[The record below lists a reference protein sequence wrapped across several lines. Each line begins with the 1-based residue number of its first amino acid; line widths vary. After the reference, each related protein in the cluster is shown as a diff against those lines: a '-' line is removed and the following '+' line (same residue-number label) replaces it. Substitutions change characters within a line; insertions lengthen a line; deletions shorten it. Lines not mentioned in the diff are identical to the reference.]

1 MLTMFVMR
9 PPWPAL
15 ISLAI
20 LLGVAEL
27 GCRLTSLLGRR
38 REPLDYGVGFMLV
51 TAAISAALHPIIWI
65 GVPHLVGVLRAIGWT
80 IGAIGILSLPTSIRR
95 GRAAVDR
102 LLKWWRE
109 LETLDRALALL
120 IGVILFAYFLI
131 VLGPACDVDS
141 LDYHLGATLDW
152 MLHGSIYARSDWI
165 HSHLVGLGEMI
176 SMMGLAAGTD
186 NLGAVFQF
194 ASLLIMIA
202 LTTAFAQ
209 SARQR
214 LMGALLIAACPVMLE
229 LGIFQKPELMPA
241 VAMTAALILI
251 VREWENIQ
259 PAAIIAAFVCVGFAA
274 ACKYSFILS
283 APVVAMTGLIAA
295 LRARRLPIAIFAGI
309 AALIILP
316 MQVWVRNYILYHD
329 PLSPMLEFLKARPDP
344 VALGIA
350 NYFRSAAFYGHQ
362 RWKLLV
368 SFFFV
373 LHPQQFGGCLGFGI
387 FAFVPALR
395 GRRVPLSGQRSAV
408 IVMVA
413 AGVLVAI
420 LMIFAQRMPRFFVE
434 PYLWIAVAAA
444 GAPDGIAKA
453 IIKRL
458 LAVQGLLIAGIAIY
472 YAAILFPGALRQP
485 WRDYAMD
492 RAAYFYAESRNLNS
506 QLPKGVVLTMVE
518 THALLRPP
526 FVVLSET
533 FHMPAAPGFARAAD
547 NLSNGPATAAY
558 LQQSVVDYFVK
569 YAPALAPCFADP
581 IDAGVHIKHRPLLWY
596 APDDD
601 QVWRLYRLTRGCAEQ
616 GSGGAAA
623 SGSSLRNGTGA
634 HHAMK

>member
-1 MLTMFVMR
+1 MLAMFVMR

-20 LLGVAEL
+20 ILGVAEL
-27 GCRLTSLLGRR
+27 ACRVTSLLGLR
-38 REPLDYGVGFMLV
+38 REPLDYAVGFMIV
-51 TAAISAALHPIIWI
+51 TAAICAALHPIIWF
-65 GVPHLVGVLRAIGWT
+65 GVPHLIGVLRAIGWT
-80 IGAIGILSLPTSIRR
+80 FGAIGIFSIPSWTWRMR
-95 GRAAVDR
+95 IVADR
-102 LLKWWRE
+102 LRGWWRE

-141 LDYHLGATLDW
+141 LDYHLGAPLDW
-152 MLHGSIYARSDWI
+152 MLHGSIYARWDWI

-186 NLGAVFQF
+186 NLGALFQF
-194 ASLLIMIA
+194 ASLLIMITLA
-202 LTTAFAQ
+202 TTFAQ

-259 PAAIIAAFVCVGFAA
+259 PATIIAAFVCVGFAA

-283 APVVAMTGLIAA
+283 APVVAAAGLIAA
-295 LRARRLPIAIFAGI
+295 FRARRLPIAIFAGA
-309 AALIILP
+309 AALMILP

-344 VALGIA
+344 LALGIA

-362 RWKLLV
+362 KWKLLV
-368 SFFFV
+368 SFFLV
-373 LHPQQFGGCLGFGI
+373 LHPQQFGGCLGFGV

-395 GRRVPLSGQRSAV
+395 GRRVPLSGQRSTLMM
-408 IVMVA
+408 IA
-413 AGVLVAI
+413 AGVLATI
-420 LMIFAQRMPRFFVE
+420 LVIFAQRMPRFFVE
-434 PYLWIAVAAA
+434 PYLWIALAAA

-453 IIKRL
+453 IIKGL
-458 LAVQGLLIAGIAIY
+458 LAIQGLVIAGIAIY

-492 RAAYFYAESRNLNS
+492 RAAYFYAESGYLNS

-518 THALLRPP
+518 THALMRPP

-533 FHMPAAPGFARAAD
+533 FHMPAAAGFARAAD
-547 NLSNGPATAAY
+547 DLSNGPATSAY

-569 YAPALAPCFADP
+569 YDPALAPCFADP
-581 IDAGVHIKHRPLLWY
+581 IDAGVHIKHRSLLWY

-601 QVWRLYRLTRGCAEQ
+601 QVWQLFRLTRGCAEH
-616 GSGGAAA
+616 GSRSATAN
-623 SGSSLRNGTGA
+623 GSSLKSGTGA
-634 HHAMK
+634 GHAMK

>member
-1 MLTMFVMR
+1 MLAMFVMR

-20 LLGVAEL
+20 VMGVAEL
-27 GCRLTSLLGRR
+27 SGRVVPRIGLTW
-38 REPLDYGVGFMLV
+38 EPVNYGVGFMIV
-51 TAAISAALHPIIWI
+51 TAAICASLHPLVWF
-65 GVPHLVGVLRAIGWT
+65 GVPHLIGVLRAIGWT

-95 GRAAVDR
+95 GRTLVER
-102 LLKWWRE
+102 LRQWWRE
-109 LETLDRALALL
+109 LETFDRALALL
-120 IGVILFAYFLI
+120 IGVILVAYFLI

-141 LDYHLGATLDW
+141 LDYHLGAPLDW
-152 MLHGSIYARSDWI
+152 MLHGSIYARWDWI

-186 NLGAVFQF
+186 NLGALFQF

-202 LTTAFAQ
+202 LATAFAQ
-209 SARQR
+209 IARQR
-214 LMGALLIAACPVMLE
+214 LMGALLIAGCPVMLE

-259 PAAIIAAFVCVGFAA
+259 PATLIAAFVCVGFAA

-283 APVVAMTGLIAA
+283 APIVAAAGLIAA
-295 LRARRLPIAIFAGI
+295 SRARRLSMAIFAGG
-309 AALIILP
+309 AALMILP

-329 PLSPMLEFLKARPDP
+329 PLSPMLEFLKAHPDP
-344 VALGIA
+344 LALGIA

-362 RWKLLV
+362 KWKLLV

-373 LHPQQFGGCLGFGI
+373 LHPQQFGGCLGFGV

-395 GRRVPLSGQRSAV
+395 GRRAPPSGRRSGLM
-408 IVMVA
+408 MVA
-413 AGVLVAI
+413 AGALVAI
-420 LMIFAQRMPRFFVE
+420 LVIFAQRMPRFFVE

-453 IIKRL
+453 VIKGL
-458 LAVQGLLIAGIAIY
+458 LAVQGLVIAGIAIY

-492 RAAYFYAESRNLNS
+492 RAAYFYAESNNLNS

-533 FHMPAAPGFARAAD
+533 FHMPAAPGFTRAAD
-547 NLSNGPATAAY
+547 DLSNGPATATY

-569 YAPALAPCFADP
+569 YDPALAPCFADP
-581 IDAGVHIKHRPLLWY
+581 IDAGVHMKHRPLLWY

-601 QVWRLYRLTRGCAEQ
+601 QVWRLFRLTRGCAEHR
-616 GSGGAAA
+616 GGGAA
-623 SGSSLRNGTGA
+623 SGSPLEPPRATR
-634 HHAMK
+634 

>member
-1 MLTMFVMR
+1 MFVMR

-20 LLGVAEL
+20 ILGVAEL
-27 GCRLTSLLGRR
+27 GCRLTPLLGLR
-38 REPLDYGVGFMLV
+38 REPLDFAVGFMIV
-51 TAAISAALHPIIWI
+51 TAALCAALHPIIWF
-65 GVPHLVGVLRAIGWT
+65 GVPHLIGVLRAIGWT
-80 IGAIGILSLPTSIRR
+80 FGAIGILSLPTSIQR
-95 GRAAVDR
+95 GRPVVER
-102 LLKWWRE
+102 LCKWWRE

-120 IGVILFAYFLI
+120 IGAILFAYFLI

-141 LDYHLGATLDW
+141 LDYHLGAPLDW
-152 MLHGSIYARSDWI
+152 MLHGSIYARWDWI

-186 NLGAVFQF
+186 NLGALFQF

-202 LTTAFAQ
+202 LATTFAQ

-259 PAAIIAAFVCVGFAA
+259 PATIIAAFVCVGFAA

-283 APVVAMTGLIAA
+283 TPVVTAAGLIAA
-295 LRARRLPIAIFAGI
+295 FRARRLPTAIFAGG
-309 AALIILP
+309 AALMILP
-316 MQVWVRNYILYHD
+316 MQVWLRNYILYHD
-329 PLSPMLEFLKARPDP
+329 PLSPMLEFLKAHPDP
-344 VALGIA
+344 LALGIA

-362 RWKLLV
+362 NWKLLV

-373 LHPQQFGGCLGFGI
+373 LHPQQFGGCLGFGV
-387 FAFVPALR
+387 FAFVPWLS
-395 GRRVPLSGQRSAV
+395 GRRVPLSGQRSALMM
-408 IVMVA
+408 IA
-413 AGVLVAI
+413 AGTLAAI
-420 LMIFAQRMPRFFVE
+420 LLIFAQRMPRFFVE

-444 GAPDGIAKA
+444 AAPDGIAKA
-453 IIKRL
+453 IIKGL
-458 LAVQGLLIAGIAIY
+458 LAAQGLVIAGIAIY

-492 RAAYFYAESRNLNS
+492 RAAYFYPESSYLNS
-506 QLPKGVVLTMVE
+506 QLPKGVVLTMIE

-533 FHMPAAPGFARAAD
+533 FHMPAAQGFARAAD
-547 NLSNGPATAAY
+547 DLSNGPATIAY

-569 YAPALAPCFADP
+569 YDLAVAPCFAGP
-581 IDAGVHIKHRPLLWY
+581 IRAGLHIKHRPLLWY

-601 QVWRLYRLTRGCAEQ
+601 QVWQLFRLPRGCAEH
-616 GSGGAAA
+616 GSGTATANA
-623 SGSSLRNGTGA
+623 SPLKSGTGA
-634 HHAMK
+634 GHAMK